1 MARKRIQKK
10 VEKKIKEYVGILKKD
25 GLPIKKVILF
35 GSYAKGTQ
43 HKWSDL
49 DVCIVSPKF
58 HDFFDDMQYLF
69 IKRIDNTI
77 PHIEPIGF
85 NPKDFREQSSL
96 VQEIKK
102 HGIEIKIQ

>member
-10 VEKKIKEYVGILKKD
+10 LEKKIKEYVDILKED

-58 HDFFDDMQYLF
+58 HDFFDDMQYLWL
-69 IKRIDNTI
+69 KRKFDSDLS
-77 PHIEPIGF
+77 IEPIGY
-85 NPKDFREQSSL
+85 NPKDFREPSSL
-96 VQEIKK
+96 VEEIKK
-102 HGIEIKIQ
+102 HGIEIKI